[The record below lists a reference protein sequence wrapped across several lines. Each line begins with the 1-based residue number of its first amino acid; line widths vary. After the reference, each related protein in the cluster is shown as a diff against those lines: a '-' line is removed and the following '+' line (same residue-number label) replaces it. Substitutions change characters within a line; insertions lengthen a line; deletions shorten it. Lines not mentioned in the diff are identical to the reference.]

1 MKAVQ
6 TDSYGWKWRETNFNF
21 FFYVMSSKR
30 QVTRYKLTFA
40 VCRIQ
45 GDFKFYFIWKAG
57 VDSSTFY
64 FREGHHQVCP
74 QDRYPIPHEGG
85 VSNLFCYK
93 LLEDSLSHHTEP
105 SERRLSHF
113 MWIFFQSSISPF
125 PNIIYLYHLLMI
137 LKTPGPICSKVGKR
151 YLLDKS
157 CPVGNAIFFTNT
169 YRLDSDLFVG

>member
-6 TDSYGWKWRETNFNF
+6 TDSYGWNWRETSYLF
-21 FFYVMSSKR
+21 FVMSSKR
-30 QVTRYKLTFA
+30 QVMCYKLTFA
-40 VCRIQ
+40 FCRIQ
-45 GDFKFYFIWKAG
+45 GDSKSSFIWMAG
-57 VDSSTFY
+57 ADSSTFY
-64 FREGHHQVCP
+64 FREGHHPVCP

-93 LLEDSLSHHTEP
+93 LLEDSLFHHT
-105 SERRLSHF
+105 ERRLSHF
-113 MWIFFQSSISPF
+113 MWIFFQWSISPF

-157 CPVGNAIFFTNT
+157 LSCG
-169 YRLDSDLFVG
+169 

>member
-6 TDSYGWKWRETNFNF
+6 TDSYGWNWRETNFNFFF

-45 GDFKFYFIWKAG
+45 GDFKFYFIWKVG

-93 LLEDSLSHHTEP
+93 LLEDSLSHHTEW
-105 SERRLSHF
+105 RLSYF
-113 MWIFFQSSISPF
+113 MWFFFSVKHKSISEYNILISFTDDTKNTWPHLFQSWQTLS
-125 PNIIYLYHLLMI
+125 
-137 LKTPGPICSKVGKR
+137 TG
-151 YLLDKS
+151 
-157 CPVGNAIFFTNT
+157 
-169 YRLDSDLFVG
+169 

>member
-6 TDSYGWKWRETNFNF
+6 TDSYGWNWRETNFNVF
-21 FFYVMSSKR
+21 FVMSSKR
-30 QVTRYKLTFA
+30 QITRYKLTFA

-45 GDFKFYFIWKAG
+45 GDSKSYFIWMAG
-57 VDSSTFY
+57 ADPSTFY

-93 LLEDSLSHHTEP
+93 LLEDSLSHHT
-105 SERRLSHF
+105 ERRLSHF

-151 YLLDKS
+151 YLLNKS
-157 CPVGNAIFFTNT
+157 LSRG
-169 YRLDSDLFVG
+169 